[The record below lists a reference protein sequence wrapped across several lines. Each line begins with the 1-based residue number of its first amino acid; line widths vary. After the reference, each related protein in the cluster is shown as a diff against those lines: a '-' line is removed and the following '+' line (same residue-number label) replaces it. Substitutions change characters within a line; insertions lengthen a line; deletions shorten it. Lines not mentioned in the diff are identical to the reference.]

1 MGPPYPGVL
10 SAPPGVNFGYFPKV
24 GVRYPMKVVIF
35 GFIIK
40 SLVHMQKFGVPG
52 LIYTENETQKCQM
65 VKFIFF
71 CEKPQMAKF
80 IFFFV
85 SKSAINTRTARPFA
99 VSKLN

>member
-1 MGPPYPGVL
+1 MRNWVIDHGDFEFDYQKSVGPPYPGVL
-10 SAPPGVNFGYFPKV
+10 SAPPGVNFGHFPKV
-24 GVRYPMKVVIF
+24 GVRYPIKVIIF

-71 CEKPQMAKF
+71 
-80 IFFFV
+80 V
-85 SKSAINTRTARPFA
+85 SFRSG
-99 VSKLN
+99 